1 MPRVIFAFLFYVI
14 TRLAAPEK
22 DEDLAPGMWRL
33 ILLLTMVPVG
43 NVLSTVLLSDERW
56 EPGRLDLRLHFAV
69 LCLSLVAFVGLLW
82 AIRVL
87 VRQRKLEQEAMY
99 ARMNQKYYESMEQQ
113 HFEIRRLRHDMA
125 NHLQTLSALPEEE
138 RQRYIEELLAG
149 SAVTKTL
156 NYCGDSTVNAVLSV
170 KETFLRQQH
179 ISWEIKLDIPEEL
192 PFEKADICA
201 IFANGLDNAAE
212 ACVKLP
218 EKERKITLQ
227 GRAGKGMLALKIIN
241 PCEAGRTGKKTAVSG
256 GVRMAKG
263 KQPAE
268 NKNTAAA
275 KNSVLPGTTKGD
287 RKKHGYGLR
296 SIEESVLRYGGNM
309 EIYEGEGDFELFCY
323 LPFPLSK

>member
-1 MPRVIFAFLFYVI
+1 
-14 TRLAAPEK
+14 
-22 DEDLAPGMWRL
+22 
-33 ILLLTMVPVG
+33 
-43 NVLSTVLLSDERW
+43 
-56 EPGRLDLRLHFAV
+56 
-69 LCLSLVAFVGLLW
+69 
-82 AIRVL
+82 
-87 VRQRKLEQEAMY
+87 MY

-241 PCEAGRTGKKTAVSG
+241 PCEAGRTDKKTAVSG

-268 NKNTAAA
+268 SKNTAAA
-275 KNSVLPGTTKGD
+275 KNSVLPETTKGD

-309 EIYEGEGDFELFCY
+309 EIHEGEGDFELFCY